1 MIAQN
6 KPSWAHIMETQALPA
21 SASGSVAQ
29 PIPTIETTD
38 FSGAGTF
45 YFDLARLENC
55 TDIPRGFL
63 HRHNYY
69 HLLWM
74 TRADGTH
81 MLDFEQFDVR
91 DHSVFFLSPGQIHT
105 WTSSVPPQGYVL
117 NISTEFFARMFPRED
132 DIAKFPFFHLTRGA
146 QALYLTAPQ
155 HDGMLSLLKEIEHE
169 MQARNTGR
177 FDVVRSYL
185 LILLTQ
191 LRRLCPVEEISAGAG
206 DSHALTRR
214 LGLLIEAHY
223 LQYGAIR
230 QYAEALCVSERQLNE
245 AVKRTVGRT
254 ASRLVQERIA
264 LEAKRLLTNTGKGVS
279 EIAYQLNFEDP
290 AYFARFFRKHSGCAP
305 GEFRRRYQHLID

>member
-1 MIAQN
+1 MPAAAN
-6 KPSWAHIMETQALPA
+6 A
-21 SASGSVAQ
+21 SAAE

-45 YFDLARLENC
+45 YFDLVQLQDRQ
-55 TDIPRGFL
+55 DIPRGFL

-74 TRADGTH
+74 TRARGTH

-91 DHSVFFLSPGQIHT
+91 DHAVFFLSPGQVHA
-105 WTSSVPPQGYVL
+105 WTSSVPPCGYVL
-117 NISTEFFARMFPRED
+117 NISTEFFAKMFPRAD
-132 DIAKFPFFHLTRGA
+132 DIAKFPFFHLTRGKP
-146 QALYLTAPQ
+146 ALYLTAEQ
-155 HDGMLSLLKEIEHE
+155 HDGMLPLLQEIERE
-169 MQARNTGR
+169 MLAQRPGC

-191 LRRLCPVEEISAGAG
+191 LRRLYPAEEAAEAAGP
-206 DSHALTRR
+206 SYSLTRR
-214 LGLLIEAHY
+214 LGLLIEDHY
-223 LQYGAIR
+223 LEYGAIR
-230 QYAEALCVSERQLNE
+230 QYAEALCVSERQLND

-254 ASRLVQERIA
+254 ASQLVQDRIA

-290 AYFARFFRKHSGCAP
+290 AYFARFFKKHSGCTP
-305 GEFRRRYQHLID
+305 GEFRRRYRHLID